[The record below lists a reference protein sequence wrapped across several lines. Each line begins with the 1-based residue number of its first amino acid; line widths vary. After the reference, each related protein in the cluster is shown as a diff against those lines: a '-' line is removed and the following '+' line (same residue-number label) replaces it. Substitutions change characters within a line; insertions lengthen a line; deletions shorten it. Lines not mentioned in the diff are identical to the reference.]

1 MEKLKRENFQ
11 SGSEWYVFVVLWI
24 VVRRIGLELASD
36 NEVPFKPAENVL
48 KLFPNQIPRF

>member
-36 NEVPFKPAENVL
+36 NELPFKRAENVL